1 MGRAV
6 SRGLAQAGYG
16 VAAFDLEPAPFS
28 LDVGDLS
35 AVKAAIKAVQPQ
47 VVVHGA
53 ALTTA
58 RQADGLDL
66 LEVNVGGTLNLLEAV
81 RPHPPQHL
89 ILLSSSGVY
98 GPQPQGRPLV
108 EQDSRDY
115 PSPSAYGLSKR
126 LAEQA
131 CRVAGLP
138 QTTVWAL
145 RLAAVYGPQEQ
156 PSITRQQ
163 VSLVAQLVQGLYSRG
178 PVALPRAAHDLYN
191 FVHTSDL
198 VRLINLIATQPAAG
212 GFRLFNLGGPTR
224 SALEIAQ
231 AVDQLLPQAGLLE
244 RIRWSSHPPIRHG
257 AVDSSALA
265 QQLGFV
271 PQTPLATGLQDYLLV
286 SREEI
291 SV

>member
-6 SRGLAQAGYG
+6 SRGLAQAGHG
-16 VAAFDLEPAPFS
+16 VAAFDLGLAPFR
-28 LDVGDLS
+28 LDMRDLS
-35 AVKAAIKAVQPQ
+35 AVKAAISAIRPQ

-98 GPQPQGRPLV
+98 GPHPQGLPLV
-108 EQDSRDY
+108 EHDSQSY
-115 PSPSAYGLSKR
+115 PSSSAYGLSKR

-131 CRVAGLP
+131 SRAASPP

-156 PSITRQQ
+156 PSSTRQQ
-163 VSLVAQLVQGLYSRG
+163 VSLVAQLAHGLSARG
-178 PVALPRAAHDLYN
+178 PVILPRATHDLYN

-198 VRLINLIATQPAAG
+198 VRLIDLISCQPPAG
-212 GFRLFNLGGPTR
+212 GFRVFNVGGPTH
-224 SALEIAQ
+224 SALEIAE
-231 AVDQLLPQAGLLE
+231 AMHQLLPQAGLLE
-244 RIRWSSHPPIRHG
+244 RIHWSTNPPIRHG
-257 AVDSSALA
+257 AVDSTALA

-271 PQTPLATGLQDYLLV
+271 SQTPLTAGLQDYLQV
-286 SREEI
+286 PREEI